1 MGDNGDVQKRLK
13 ELENK
18 VFKIERVL
26 KLRPLTKEEK
36 AERERKIEERHK
48 KNPDYAKGY
57 DIETAMED
65 MF

>member
-36 AERERKIEERHK
+36 EK
-48 KNPDYAKGY
+48 KKKGGKL
-57 DIETAMED
+57 
-65 MF
+65 F